1 MSQWNKD
8 YDKYIKENTAATNKK
23 IEQRSAG
30 LNQIVDNATNQAVG
44 KVQNEIDKLP
54 TAYQSAYDVNA
65 IQQKINEREVAER
78 MANLGLT
85 NSGLNRTQQ
94 TAINIQRSNA
104 DAALTQQKNAAT
116 ASLKQQ
122 IADLYASGENQKAQN
137 KLNVYNTYMDE
148 LDSSAVAYANNQ
160 ATNRA
165 NIEKARIEAAAKKQ
179 ERYEK
184 WALENGYTYD
194 AKGDLVKLNGSANA
208 GGNKY
213 KTPTK
218 DILFKAL
225 TLKIAKGE
233 AALDEY
239 LAGLG
244 AYDVEAIDDYVRTYE
259 NQNNW
264 TVTNQGGWNW
274 GQVDSNGEIKD
285 SYGYKHNMDEF
296 YNQLLAAGMTEAQA
310 TKYIMGLQNV
320 TGISDREY
328 SE

>member
-94 TAINIQRSNA
+94 TAINIQRANA

-160 ATNRA
+160 ASNRA
-165 NIEKARIEAAAKKQ
+165 AIQKAQIEAAAKKQ

-194 AKGDLVKLNGSANA
+194 AKGNLIKSNYSTPVGKAKPTSAQYDSILNMYVMEQGYKNPTSFAEKVIKKYPNLDYSAVVN
-208 GGNKY
+208 
-213 KTPTK
+213 
-218 DILFKAL
+218 
-225 TLKIAKGE
+225 
-233 AALDEY
+233 Y
-239 LAGLG
+239 LAAIEMTDDGGENYGGFLG
-244 AYDVEAIDDYVRTYE
+244 MGYGGIDENGAIGYGDDKTITMQDLYDRL
-259 NQNNW
+259 
-264 TVTNQGGWNW
+264 
-274 GQVDSNGEIKD
+274 IKA
-285 SYGYKHNMDEF
+285 GYDEDTAEKMVIN
-296 YNQLLAAGMTEAQA
+296 YQH
-310 TKYIMGLQNV
+310 YMG
-320 TGISDREY
+320 I
-328 SE
+328 

>member
-8 YDKYIKENTAATNKK
+8 YDKYIKDNTASTNKK

-30 LNQIVDNATNQAVG
+30 LNQIVDAATNQAVG
-44 KVQNEIDKLP
+44 KVQSEIDKLP

-160 ATNRA
+160 ASNRA
-165 NIEKARIEAAAKKQ
+165 AVAKARVQAEEKAEQAALKLINSDYGEEAA
-179 ERYEK
+179 E
-184 WALENGYTYD
+184 
-194 AKGDLVKLNGSANA
+194 
-208 GGNKY
+208 
-213 KTPTK
+213 
-218 DILFKAL
+218 I
-225 TLKIAKGE
+225 
-233 AALDEY
+233 
-239 LAGLG
+239 
-244 AYDVEAIDDYVRTYE
+244 YE
-259 NQNNW
+259 NQGTTALYIFADDLAKRGYTEDQIGRLINHITS
-264 TVTNQGGWNW
+264 TVKRTAIAKARDNPNFVGPLP
-274 GQVDSNGEIKD
+274 K
-285 SYGYKHNMDEF
+285 
-296 YNQLLAAGMTEAQA
+296 
-310 TKYIMGLQNV
+310 
-320 TGISDREY
+320 
-328 SE
+328 

>member
-44 KVQNEIDKLP
+44 KVQTEIDKLP

-122 IADLYASGENQKAQN
+122 IADLYASGESQKAQN

-148 LDSSAVAYANNQ
+148 LESGAVNYANNQ

-165 NIEKARIEAAAKKQ
+165 NVQSAKIKAQQSQIEAEQKANASDNALLPDFLTDNKAELEQQFLNLDDAAFQ
-179 ERYEK
+179 NYLERYRYM
-184 WALENGYTYD
+184 GYSDYLLN
-194 AKGDLVKLNGSANA
+194 KVYNYMWNVYGDQKLNG
-208 GGNKY
+208 K
-213 KTPTK
+213 K
-218 DILFKAL
+218 
-225 TLKIAKGE
+225 
-233 AALDEY
+233 
-239 LAGLG
+239 
-244 AYDVEAIDDYVRTYE
+244 
-259 NQNNW
+259 
-264 TVTNQGGWNW
+264 
-274 GQVDSNGEIKD
+274 
-285 SYGYKHNMDEF
+285 
-296 YNQLLAAGMTEAQA
+296 
-310 TKYIMGLQNV
+310 
-320 TGISDREY
+320 
-328 SE
+328 